1 MCWEA
6 RVEGRIRR
14 CGEEGG
20 GGGKCVCVCGGSW
33 DRVAEAHIMF
43 SRWHPHKCSCKRTA
57 EEKLY
62 QGIEQ
67 LFMSSTAYKISDG
80 KLSSVLYLPHL
91 PNQFTAQQLMFATCL
106 ARVYH
111 VIRLLSNL
119 NPPAPCRGCKA

>member
-20 GGGKCVCVCGGSW
+20 GISVCVCGGGGG
-33 DRVAEAHIMF
+33 DRIAEAHIMF

-62 QGIEQ
+62 QSIEQ
-67 LFMSSTAYKISDG
+67 LFMSSTTYKISDG
-80 KLSSVLYLPHL
+80 KLISVLYLPHL

-106 ARVYH
+106 AIEFIVLY
-111 VIRLLSNL
+111 
-119 NPPAPCRGCKA
+119 GCCLI